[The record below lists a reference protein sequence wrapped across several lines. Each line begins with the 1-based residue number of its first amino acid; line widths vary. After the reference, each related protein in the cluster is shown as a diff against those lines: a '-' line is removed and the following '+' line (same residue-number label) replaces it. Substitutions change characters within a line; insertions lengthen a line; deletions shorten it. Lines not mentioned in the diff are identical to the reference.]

1 MRLRCLLALL
11 LVAVATQASAQQE
24 VRIKGCEYAV
34 TFPTPPRAVSYQAG
48 GKPGEFFVT
57 QTEDGPPILRAECQ
71 RITDR
76 SGLSEALIVKS
87 LEEQAASIGL
97 SNVQVTMEHSQLGLV
112 GTYVG
117 RKTASGHEMIQMG
130 KLYVGRTSVLN
141 LLVIET
147 LKAFPSKRAN
157 AFLWSVK
164 R

>member
-1 MRLRCLLALL
+1 MLALL
-11 LVAVATQASAQQE
+11 FVAIASQVLAQQE

-34 TFPTPPRAVSYQAG
+34 TFPTPPRTVPYQAE

-57 QTEDGPPILRAECQ
+57 RTEDGPPILRAECQ

-87 LEEQAASIGL
+87 LEEQATSTGL
-97 SNVQVTMEHSQLGLV
+97 SNVQITMERSELGLV

-130 KLYVGRTSVLN
+130 KLYVGKTSVLN

-157 AFLWSVK
+157 AFIWSVK